1 MKNAFTPAK
10 ILLPKNDPETWAVI
24 ACDQFSSEREYW
36 DRVTKTVGDRPST
49 LNMVVPEAYLG
60 SISMEEASLSRNEKM
75 AQYLSEGVFTEYDNA
90 LIYVEREI
98 TGGKIRRGII
108 GKLDLEAYDYL
119 AGVNPPARASEKT
132 VVDRLPPRIKVR
144 SGACLE
150 MPHILVLIDDEKREA
165 IEPLT
170 EKKESFEKVYDF
182 DLMENGGH
190 IRGFKLSEEE
200 AQRVVE
206 AMDAL
211 GQREVQ
217 FVIGDGNHS
226 LAAAKDCW
234 REIKKTLTPEEIEN
248 HPARFALVEIC
259 NVYDEGIEFEPIHR
273 IVFNCDPEA
282 VLADLTARA
291 GDVDGRELE
300 TIANGKRGSLKI
312 VNSSLGGLIGAI
324 QKILDEWEN
333 EKGVTVDYI
342 HDEKALEELAKQPNS
357 LAIFLPAMDKS
368 DLFTTVEKDGVFPK
382 KSFSIGHARDK
393 RYYLECRK
401 IK

>member
-10 ILLPKNDPETWAVI
+10 ILLPKENPETWAVI

-36 DRVTKTVGDRPST
+36 DRVTEKVGSRPST

-60 SISMEEASLSRNEKM
+60 SISMEEASFSRNEKM
-75 AQYLSEGVFTEYDNA
+75 KQYLEEDVFAQYDNA

-119 AGVNPPARASEKT
+119 PDTNPPARASEKT

-170 EKKESFEKVYDF
+170 AAKASFEKVYDF

-190 IRGFKLSEEE
+190 IRGWKVSDTQ
-200 AQRVVE
+200 AARVVE

-211 GQREVQ
+211 GKREVQ

-234 REIKKTLTPEEIEN
+234 REIKKNLSSEEIEN

-282 VLADLTARA
+282 VLSDLAARA
-291 GDVDGRELE
+291 GDANGRELE
-300 TIANGKRGSLKI
+300 TIANGKRGSVKI
-312 VNSSLGGLIGAI
+312 VNNSLGGLIGAI
-324 QKILDEWEN
+324 QKVLDEWER

-342 HDEKALEELAKQPNS
+342 HDEKALEELARQKNS

-368 DLFTTVEKDGVFPK
+368 DLFATVEKDGVFPK